1 MKKSIKIH
9 FNDWK
14 AVMRTMALSNYFISF
29 NGETQK
35 VTVKNLKNEN
45 PRLKIGTTS
54 QKIVFQGPVPEDKIF
69 YNLSDGS
76 RTLENENI
84 LIGKII

>member
-1 MKKSIKIH
+1 MRILDLKPGQQVQMHKRKYTYEGIMKVR
-9 FNDWK
+9 NNG
-14 AVMRTMALSNYFISF
+14 AL
-29 NGETQK
+29 
-35 VTVKNLKNEN
+35 V
-45 PRLKIGTTS
+45 

>member
-1 MKKSIKIH
+1 MRILDLKPGQQVQIHKRKYTYEGIMKVRK
-9 FNDWK
+9 NG
-14 AVMRTMALSNYFISF
+14 AL
-29 NGETQK
+29 
-35 VTVKNLKNEN
+35 V
-45 PRLKIGTTS
+45 